1 MLRGARCLGD
11 RQIAITGIVKDG
23 IIALISKSL
32 ACKQRLQTLRQ
43 YALFD
48 VVQMVDLFQNVV
60 HTASDL
66 KILVLEDVDRNLY
79 IPKVLKELDTVRVDE
94 LISLVELLVV

>member
-1 MLRGARCLGD
+1 M
-11 RQIAITGIVKDG
+11 
-23 IIALISKSL
+23 ISKSL

-79 IPKVLKELDTVRVDE
+79 IPKVLQELDTVRVDE